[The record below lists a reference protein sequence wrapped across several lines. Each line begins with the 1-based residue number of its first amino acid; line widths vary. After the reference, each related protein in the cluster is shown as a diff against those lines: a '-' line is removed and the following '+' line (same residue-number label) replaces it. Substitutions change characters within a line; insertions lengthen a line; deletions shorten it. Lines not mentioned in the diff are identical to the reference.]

1 MATTK
6 RKSLGSMFSVPDDGP
21 VAEPTT
27 KAQARPDRATKRQLI
42 FHMPEAAKKQLAML
56 AIERDQTQ
64 QALMSEA
71 LNDLFKKYDKPPIA

>member
-6 RKSLGSMFSVPDDGP
+6 RKSLGPMFSVSADGL
-21 VAEPTT
+21 VAEQIT

>member
-6 RKSLGSMFSVPDDGP
+6 RKSLGSMFSVPDAGP

-42 FHMPEAAKKQLAML
+42 FHMPEAAKK
-56 AIERDQTQ
+56 
-64 QALMSEA
+64 
-71 LNDLFKKYDKPPIA
+71 

>member
-1 MATTK
+1 
-6 RKSLGSMFSVPDDGP
+6 MFSVPDAGP

-42 FHMPEAAKKQLAML
+42 VHMHEAAKKQLAMR

>member
-1 MATTK
+1 
-6 RKSLGSMFSVPDDGP
+6 MFSVPDEGP
-21 VAEPTT
+21 VTEPST